1 MKLIPTEI
9 KDGTPNRSAETKSR
23 DATVT
28 ISLPDAAIVL
38 GIHRTTAWSLYRR
51 GEFPIPVLKMG
62 SNLRVA
68 RNHLQMFLETGV
80 PVAPG
85 TPPR

>member
-1 MKLIPTEI
+1 MKQAPIDI
-9 KDGTPNRSAETKSR
+9 KSGTSTRSRESRSR
-23 DATVT
+23 DTTVT
-28 ISLPDAAIVL
+28 ISLPEAASIL

-62 SNLRVA
+62 SNLRVV
-68 RNHLQMFLETGV
+68 RKHLQMFLETGE

-85 TPPR
+85 RPLH